1 MKRVIKLSMVALM
14 MTGMVVADEIT
25 EIMAETTESYKN
37 GDYVQVKEDLLYV
50 LELLK
55 QKKGDTLKTL
65 LPEPLEGWT
74 AEDAKSESAG
84 SAMLGGGT
92 NISRKYKKDTSTVT
106 ISIVTDSPLMQSI
119 GMMLSNPMFSSGG
132 TLKRIHREK
141 AMIKYNKQQNSG
153 EVTLAVDKRFM
164 ITVKGKKVLEEEL
177 VNYAKAID
185 FKKLKS
191 M

>member
-1 MKRVIKLSMVALM
+1 MKRTIKLSIVALM

-25 EIMAETTESYKN
+25 DIMAETTESYKK
-37 GDYVQVKEDLLYV
+37 GDYAQVKDDLTYV

-55 QKKGDTLKTL
+55 QKKGENLKMI
-65 LPEPLEGWT
+65 LPEAIDGWT

-92 NISRKYKKDTSTVT
+92 TISRVYKKEKSKIT

-132 TLKRIHREK
+132 TLKRIKREK

-153 EVTLAVDKRFM
+153 ELTVVVDKRFI
-164 ITVKGKKVLEEEL
+164 ITIKGKKVLEEEL